1 MHIFH
6 PKKEKEREREKSKI
20 YYSTWNYFFSWNDS
34 SFHKKKCSVCAFFIK
49 QTCFFSSSTCVLQL
63 ESREKGDDEEVEE
76 SKNNVNTRQKVIV
89 YVSGEVFLLLLF
101 FYSPFLV
108 FVLVNK
114 KHIRL
119 EENEAKRRYIKLLFY
134 FSFKM

>member
-49 QTCFFSSSTCVLQL
+49 QTCFFSSTCVLQL

-134 FSFKM
+134 FSFNM